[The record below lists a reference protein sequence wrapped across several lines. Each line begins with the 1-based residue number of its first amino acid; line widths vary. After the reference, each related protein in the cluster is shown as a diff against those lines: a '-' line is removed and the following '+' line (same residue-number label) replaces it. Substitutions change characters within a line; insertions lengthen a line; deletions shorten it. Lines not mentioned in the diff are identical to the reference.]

1 MWSEGSIKIGIDI
14 FHYWVKHYEEAS
26 VYGIDEGRIS
36 KLTLKRNAE
45 MVCNYDRGWDIEPAD
60 ENTAAALAILMKDY
74 N

>member
-1 MWSEGSIKIGIDI
+1 M
-14 FHYWVKHYEEAS
+14 KHCEEAS

-36 KLTLKRNAE
+36 KLTLKRSGE
-45 MVCNYDRGWDIEPAD
+45 MVCNYNRGWDIDPAD

>member
-1 MWSEGSIKIGIDI
+1 M
-14 FHYWVKHYEEAS
+14 KHCEEAS

-36 KLTLKRNAE
+36 KLTLKRSGE

-60 ENTAAALAILMKDY
+60 ENTAAALAILIKDY